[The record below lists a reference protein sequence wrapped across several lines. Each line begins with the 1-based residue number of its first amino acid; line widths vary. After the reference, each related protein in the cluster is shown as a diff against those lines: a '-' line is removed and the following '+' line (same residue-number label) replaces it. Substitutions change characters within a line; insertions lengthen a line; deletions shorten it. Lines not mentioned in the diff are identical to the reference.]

1 MARTQV
7 KLRVDTSALESL
19 DLSGVQDYL
28 AAKAEEAFRERVGK
42 VVVDHAKSK
51 APVSKRAPSKNPR
64 KKSFQPVRLIARVPA
79 GRGVGDKIKRLKQL
93 RENEVEVNPDT
104 DVEFFVGVGANE
116 GKTPDKLSF
125 RKGAVVGAFQHK
137 PGTLRD
143 SIHVRGVRREGSSV
157 IMDVVASA
165 PYAYY
170 VHEGFMNRGKTRM
183 APRKFFKPALSA
195 VRAML
200 KSPSTYN
207 G

>member
-1 MARTQV
+1 MAKVQV
-7 KLRVDTSALESL
+7 NLRVDTSSLASL

-51 APVSKRAPSKNPR
+51 APVSKRSPSKNPR
-64 KKSFQPVRLIARVPA
+64 KKSFQPVQLISRVPA

-93 RENEVEVNPDT
+93 RENEVEVDPET
-104 DVEFFVGVGANE
+104 DVEFFTGVGINA

-143 SIHVRGVRREGSSV
+143 SIHVRGVRREGASV
-157 IMDVVASA
+157 IMDIVASA
-165 PYAYY
+165 PYAWY
-170 VHEGFMNRGKTRM
+170 VHEGFMNKGKTRM
-183 APRKFFKPALSA
+183 APRKFFKPALTA
-195 VRAML
+195 ARALL
-200 KSPSTYN
+200 KNSSTYN